1 MEQYDPIRYQI
12 IFSGS
17 FNFQY
22 LSRFFFQRSSWF
34 PHVSPWVLPTIGS
47 WIMAKCRGKSLGSWI
62 LARRCRASASGVDS
76 EALQGIMMDLGLET
90 YDDQRSHVVST
101 NNNGGIS
108 WGYTGI

>member
-1 MEQYDPIRYQI
+1 
-12 IFSGS
+12 
-17 FNFQY
+17 
-22 LSRFFFQRSSWF
+22 
-34 PHVSPWVLPTIGS
+34 
-47 WIMAKCRGKSLGSWI
+47 MAKCRGKSLGSWI